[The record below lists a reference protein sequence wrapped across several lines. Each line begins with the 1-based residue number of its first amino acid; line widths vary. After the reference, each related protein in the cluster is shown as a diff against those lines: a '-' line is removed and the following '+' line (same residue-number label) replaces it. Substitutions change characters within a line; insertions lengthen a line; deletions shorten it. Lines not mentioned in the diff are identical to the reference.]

1 MFLTRISVN
10 NPVFATM
17 IMVAIM
23 VFGIYSYQ
31 RLPIEQ
37 MPDVDFPV
45 VAVVVSYPGASPE
58 SVEADIV
65 EPIEEAVNT
74 IAGLDSIQ
82 STAQSGQAMVLM
94 IFDLEQN
101 SQQMAQEVRDKI
113 DPIKADLPDN
123 AGDPRVLRFD
133 PSALPVLSLA
143 VSSSTLSDRDLT
155 SLTEDIIV
163 KRLSNISGVGSASVV
178 GGVPRQLN
186 IQIDPDRLT
195 AFNIS
200 PSAVISA
207 LQSSNRDLSAGSI
220 TEGSIVQS
228 IQVLGRLEEP
238 GRLLRHHRGQPGW
251 PAGHAA

>member
-10 NPVFATM
+10 HPVFATM

-37 MPDVDFPV
+37 MPDIDFPV

-58 SVEADIV
+58 AVEADIV
-65 EPIEEAVNT
+65 KPIEDAVNT
-74 IAGLDSIQ
+74 LAGLDTIQ

-143 VSSSTLSDRDLT
+143 VSSDTLSDRDLT

-163 KRLSNISGVGSASVV
+163 TRLSIFRV
-178 GGVPRQLN
+178 
-186 IQIDPDRLT
+186 
-195 AFNIS
+195 
-200 PSAVISA
+200 SAVH
-207 LQSSNRDLSAGSI
+207 RLSAGCRASSI
-220 TEGSIVQS
+220 SRSIP
-228 IQVLGRLEEP
+228 I
-238 GRLLRHHRGQPGW
+238 
-251 PAGHAA
+251 A